1 MRNMHNQMTPLTI
14 ANTLDQTNKQRIEA
28 KSNQTLKA
36 VIQQQNLAPAGQFDV
51 YNQSGEVISNDVVSN
66 HRDATVYVGV
76 AKVAGGS
83 IPTKDFKQLSSGFPS
98 IRHINQYSTDQKVG
112 AFVVNLPGVVS
123 HRETSQLFYTVLI
136 DARSFPELPSAYI
149 LSPSTDEIEHA
160 NIYQGS
166 VFSVAPNK
174 TMCAVCTGPSFNQ
187 DWSSSIRES
196 NFSVAM
202 MLGIYLDHIIH
213 VLKNPNPDDPAREV

>member
-1 MRNMHNQMTPLTI
+1 MQNEMTPLTI

-51 YNQSGEVISNDVVSN
+51 YNQSGQVISNDVVAN

-83 IPTKDFKQLSSGFPS
+83 IPTKDFKQLASGFPS
-98 IRHINQYSTDQKVG
+98 IRHINQYSSDHKVG

-123 HRETSQLFYTVLI
+123 HRDNSQLFYMVLVDI
-136 DARSFPELPSAYI
+136 RSFPDLPSSYI
-149 LSPSTDEIEHA
+149 LSPSTDEIEHS
-160 NIYQGS
+160 NIYEGS

-174 TMCAVCTGPSFNQ
+174 TICAICTGSEFNQ
-187 DWSSSIRES
+187 DWSSSIRDTKLS
-196 NFSVAM
+196 AGM
-202 MLGIYLDHIIH
+202 KLGFYLDHIIH